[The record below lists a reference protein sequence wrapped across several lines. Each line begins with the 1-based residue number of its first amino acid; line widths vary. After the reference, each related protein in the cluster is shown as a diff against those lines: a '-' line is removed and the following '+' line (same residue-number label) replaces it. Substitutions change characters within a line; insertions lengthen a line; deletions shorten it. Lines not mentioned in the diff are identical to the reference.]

1 MHAILEVGVAISV
14 VTLVL
19 ILRDRAIGVFE
30 GERGREEREEERDGG
45 RGGERFL
52 E

>member
-14 VTLVL
+14 VTLIL

-30 GERGREEREEERDGG
+30 GERGREEREEERETGGGGG
-45 RGGERFL
+45 RDF
-52 E
+52 